1 MYKRQ
6 GLQIATNGQIY
17 MVDYW
22 NQRIEYM
29 NANGSGASSF
39 GFRGNPS
46 QKGAINFAWS
56 AAIQPGT
63 GDVFVANRESNQVE
77 VFSPSGSYIYAFG
90 KNGTADGDFSFPQG
104 IAFDPTNGTLL
115 VDDSGNDRIQ
125 RFTMSA
131 GNTGVMWDANYGSKG
146 MGKTAP
152 AGELNNPTGIAVAP
166 DGTIWVADT
175 VNNRIQSLSTSGTWT
190 VFTIT
195 TGSGHQTGFKVPWG
209 VTVAPDG
216 SIWVADTGNNRV
228 VSMTTSGALNFSA
241 TAASMGVPAA
251 PTDSLI
257 YPFAIAFS
265 GDTVY
270 LSDIW
275 NNRVLVLT
283 TH

>member
-1 MYKRQ
+1 
-6 GLQIATNGQIY
+6 
-17 MVDYW
+17 
-22 NQRIEYM
+22 
-29 NANGSGASSF
+29 
-39 GFRGNPS
+39 
-46 QKGAINFAWS
+46 
-56 AAIQPGT
+56 
-63 GDVFVANRESNQVE
+63 
-77 VFSPSGSYIYAFG
+77 
-90 KNGTADGDFSFPQG
+90 
-104 IAFDPTNGTLL
+104 
-115 VDDSGNDRIQ
+115 
-125 RFTMSA
+125 
-131 GNTGVMWDANYGSKG
+131 
-146 MGKTAP
+146 
-152 AGELNNPTGIAVAP
+152 
-166 DGTIWVADT
+166 

-190 VFTIT
+190 AFTIT
-195 TGSGHQTGFKVPWG
+195 TGTGHQTGFKVPWG